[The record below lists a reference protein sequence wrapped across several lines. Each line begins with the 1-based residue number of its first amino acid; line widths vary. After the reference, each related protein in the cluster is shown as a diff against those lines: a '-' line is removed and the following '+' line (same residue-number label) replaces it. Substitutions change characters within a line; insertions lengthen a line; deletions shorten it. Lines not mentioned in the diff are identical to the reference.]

1 MTTDGFSRKQLQVIA
16 FPQTQYDALI
26 CDGAVRSGKTS
37 VMSVAFLLWAMRD
50 FNNCSFAFCGKTV
63 QTVTRNVIK
72 PLLAMPYLRNRFKM
86 HFSRSTNEMVV
97 SRGDVTNTFYVYGGK
112 DESSYM
118 LVQGITLAG
127 VFLDEVALM
136 ARSFVEQAVARCS
149 VEGSKFWFNCNP
161 DSPEHWFYKEWIQ
174 QPKEKNALHLHF
186 SMHDNPSLSEKMIA
200 RYESLYS
207 GVFYMRY
214 ILGLWV
220 VAQGLV
226 YSEFGEENITDERPE
241 GAEYYVSIDY
251 GTLNPFSAGLWSVTG
266 GEAVRIK
273 EYYYSGRETNIQ
285 KTDEEYCDEIKRL
298 TEGYQIKSIVVDPS
312 AASFIAALRKK
323 GFHVRKANNDVLDGI
338 RATATMLKSGA
349 IKIHRSCV
357 SSIREFGVYAWD
369 DKSSVDKV
377 IKDNDHAMDDIRYF
391 VYTVMKHK
399 VKKNVY
405 HSLWAVD

>member
-1 MTTDGFSRKQLQVIA
+1 MKTDGFSRKQLQVLA
-16 FPQTQYDALI
+16 FPHMGYDALI

-50 FNNCSFAFCGKTV
+50 FNGHNFAFCGKTV
-63 QTVTRNVIK
+63 QTVVRNVVK
-72 PLLAMPYLRNRFKM
+72 PLLHMPYLKKRFRMK
-86 HFSRSTNEMVV
+86 FSRSTNELIV
-97 SRGDVTNTFYVYGGK
+97 SRGDVTNTFYIYGGK

-118 LVQGITLAG
+118 LIQGITLAG

-136 ARSFVEQAVARCS
+136 TRSFVEQAVARCS

-161 DSPEHWFYKEWIQ
+161 DSPEHWFFKEWIL
-174 QPKEKNALHLHF
+174 KADDKNALHLHF
-186 SMHDNPSLSEKMIA
+186 TMKDNPSLSDKMIQ

-207 GVFYMRY
+207 GVFYQRY

-226 YSEFGEENITDERPE
+226 YSEFGEDNITDERPK
-241 GAEYYVSIDY
+241 GAEYYVSVDY
-251 GTLNPFSAGLWSVTG
+251 GTLNPFSAGLWAVTG
-266 GEAVRIK
+266 GKAVRIK
-273 EYYYSGRETNIQ
+273 EYYYSGRETSIQ
-285 KTDEEYCDEIKRL
+285 KTDEEYCDEIERL
-298 TEGYQIKSIVVDPS
+298 TDGYQIKSVIVDPS
-312 AASFIAALRKK
+312 AASFITALRKRK
-323 GFHVRKANNDVLDGI
+323 YHVRKANNDVLDGI
-338 RATATMLKSGA
+338 RATATMLQAGDIS
-349 IKIHRSCV
+349 IHRSCTNA
-357 SSIREFGVYAWD
+357 IREFGVYAWD

-377 IKDNDHAMDDIRYF
+377 IKDNDHAMDEIRYF

>member
-1 MTTDGFSRKQLQVIA
+1 MPNNFSRKQLQVIA
-16 FPQTQYDALI
+16 FPQTEYDALI
-26 CDGAVRSGKTS
+26 CAGAVRSGKTS

-50 FNNCSFAFCGKTV
+50 FNGCNFAFCGKTV
-63 QTVTRNVIK
+63 QTVIRNVVK
-72 PLLAMPYLRNRFKM
+72 PLIHMPYLKKRFNMK
-86 HFSRSTNEMVV
+86 FSRSTNELIV
-97 SRGDVTNTFYVYGGK
+97 SRGEVTNTFYIYGGK

-118 LVQGITLAG
+118 LIQGITLAG

-136 ARSFVEQAVARCS
+136 TRSFVEQAVARCS
-149 VEGSKFWFNCNP
+149 VEGSKYWFNCNP
-161 DSPEHWFYKEWIQ
+161 DSPEHWFYKEWVLK
-174 QPKEKNALHLHF
+174 PVEKNALHLHF
-186 SMHDNPSLSEKMIA
+186 TMKDNPSLSEKMIK

-207 GVFYMRY
+207 GVFYQRY

-226 YSEFGEENITDERPE
+226 YSEFGEENITDEKPD
-241 GAEYYVSIDY
+241 GAEYYVSVDY

-266 GEAVRIK
+266 GKAVRIK

-285 KTDEEYCDEIKRL
+285 KTDEEYCDEIELL
-298 TEGYQIKSIVVDPS
+298 TAGYKIKSVIVDPS
-312 AASFIAALRKK
+312 AASFIAALRKR

-338 RATATMLKSGA
+338 RATATMLKNGD
-349 IKIHRSCV
+349 IVIHRSCV
-357 SSIREFGVYAWD
+357 NTIREFGVYAWD

-377 IKDNDHAMDDIRYF
+377 IKDNDHAMDDVRYF

>member
-1 MTTDGFSRKQLQVIA
+1 MGEFSKKQLQVLA
-16 FPQTQYDALI
+16 FPQTEYDALI

-50 FNNCSFAFCGKTV
+50 FNGCNFAFCGKTV
-63 QTVTRNVIK
+63 QTVIRNVIK
-72 PLLAMPYLRNRFKM
+72 PILSMPYLKKRYNMR
-86 HFSRSTNEMVV
+86 FSRSTNELIV
-97 SRGDVTNTFYVYGGK
+97 SRGNTVNTFYVYGGK

-118 LVQGITLAG
+118 LIQGLTLSG

-149 VEGSKFWFNCNP
+149 VEGSKYWFNCNP
-161 DSPEHWFYKEWIQ
+161 DSPEHWFYKEWILESD
-174 QPKEKNALHLHF
+174 KKNALHLHF
-186 SMHDNPSLSEKMIA
+186 TMQDNPSLSERMIQ

-214 ILGLWV
+214 IQGLWV
-220 VAQGLV
+220 VAEGLV
-226 YSEFGEENITDERPE
+226 YSEFGENCITDERPD
-241 GAEYYVSIDY
+241 GAEYYISVDY

-266 GEAVRIK
+266 GKAVRIK
-273 EYYYSGRETNIQ
+273 EYYYSGRETSIQ
-285 KTDEEYCDEIKRL
+285 KTDEEYCDEIDKL
-298 TEGYQIKSIVVDPS
+298 AKGYTIKSVIVDPS
-312 AASFIAALRKK
+312 AASFIAALRRRKY
-323 GFHVRKANNDVLDGI
+323 HVRKANNDVLDGI
-338 RATATMLKSGA
+338 RATATMLKNGD
-349 IKIHRSCV
+349 ILIHRSCV
-357 SSIREFGVYAWD
+357 NAIREFGVYAWD

-399 VKKNVY
+399 AKKNIY

>member
-1 MTTDGFSRKQLQVIA
+1 MKTDGFSRKQLQVLA
-16 FPQTQYDALI
+16 FPHMGYDALI

-50 FNNCSFAFCGKTV
+50 FNGHNFAFCGKTV
-63 QTVTRNVIK
+63 QTVIRNVVK
-72 PLLAMPYLRNRFKM
+72 PILHMPYLKKRFRMK
-86 HFSRSTNEMVV
+86 FSRSTNELTV
-97 SRGDVTNTFYVYGGK
+97 SRGDVTNTFYIYGGK

-118 LVQGITLAG
+118 LIQGITLAG

-136 ARSFVEQAVARCS
+136 TRSFVEQAVARCS

-161 DSPEHWFYKEWIQ
+161 DSPEHWFYKEWLC
-174 QPKEKNALHLHF
+174 KADEKNALHLHF
-186 SMHDNPSLSEKMIA
+186 TMKDNPSLSDKMIA

-207 GVFYMRY
+207 GVFHMRY

-226 YSEFGEENITDERPE
+226 YSEFGEDNITDEQPI
-241 GAEYYVSIDY
+241 GAEYYVSVDY

-266 GEAVRIK
+266 GKAVRIK
-273 EYYYSGRETNIQ
+273 EYYYSGRETAIQ
-285 KTDEEYCDEIKRL
+285 KTDEEYCDEIERL
-298 TEGYQIKSIVVDPS
+298 TEGYRIKSVIVDPS
-312 AASFIAALRKK
+312 AASFITALRKR

-338 RATATMLKSGA
+338 RATATMLQAGDIA
-349 IKIHRSCV
+349 VHRSCV
-357 SSIREFGVYAWD
+357 NAIREFGVYAWD